1 MRQPPRL
8 QKGDTIY
15 LLSTAR
21 SVSKSDIQSFVE
33 WLNSQGF
40 SIKYGNTIGP
50 VYHQFAG
57 DDVCRHEDFQQALR
71 DDSVKAIWCMR
82 GGYGTVRMMEG
93 LDAGDVASAN
103 KWLIGFSDV
112 TYMHGFFQR
121 AGLMSVHAP
130 MGTLFSSTNIAAFEK
145 TISILMGQPS
155 FVDVAQHPKSTIN
168 HLAGRVLGGNLSMLY
183 SMQGSPSMPMPSEQA
198 SILFIEEIDE
208 YLYHIDRML
217 WALRNNQWLQQ
228 FSAIA
233 VGGMTDMNDHQ
244 IPFGWQ
250 AEEIIAQ
257 HAQSVDIPVLF
268 GVQSGHIYNNMPIL
282 LGGYNEFITKQKA

>member
-1 MRQPPRL
+1 MRRPPSL

-21 SVSKSDIQSFVE
+21 SVSKTDIQPFVV

-50 VYHQFAG
+50 AHHQFAG
-57 DDVCRHEDFQQALR
+57 DDKCRTEDFRRALNDER
-71 DDSVKAIWCMR
+71 VKAIWCMR
-82 GGYGTVRMMEG
+82 GGYGTVRMIDQLKEEEIEK
-93 LDAGDVASAN
+93 AN
-103 KWLIGFSDV
+103 KWLLGFSDV
-112 TYMHGFFQR
+112 TCMHGLFQNT
-121 AGLMSVHAP
+121 GLESIHAP
-130 MGTLFSSTNIAAFEK
+130 MGTLFTSTNIKAFEQVLNLLK
-145 TISILMGQPS
+145 GSINTVLVEPHLLSNISGL
-155 FVDVAQHPKSTIN
+155 K
-168 HLAGRVLGGNLSMLY
+168 GRVFGGNLSMLY
-183 SMQGSPSMPMPSEQA
+183 SMQGSRYMPVPSEEN

-217 WALRNNQWLQQ
+217 WALRNSKWLQQ

-233 VGGMTDMNDHQ
+233 VGGMTDMNDHS

-250 AEEIIAQ
+250 AEEIITS
-257 HAQSVDIPVLF
+257 HAEALDLPVLF
-268 GVQSGHIYNNMPIL
+268 GVQSGHIHNNMPIL